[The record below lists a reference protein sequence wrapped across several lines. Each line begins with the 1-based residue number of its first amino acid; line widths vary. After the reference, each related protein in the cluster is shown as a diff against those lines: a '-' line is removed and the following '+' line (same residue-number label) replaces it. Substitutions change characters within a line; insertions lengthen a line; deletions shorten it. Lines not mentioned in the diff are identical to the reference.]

1 MIAQPRTNPDLECS
15 MSVLTYLFTYL
26 YIFVVKKGRAFIIGT
41 KQGIWQFMLKR
52 PEHQVLF
59 Y

>member
-1 MIAQPRTNPDLECS
+1 

-26 YIFVVKKGRAFIIGT
+26 YILVVKKGRAFIIGA

-52 PEHQVLF
+52 PEHQAFFFFLLRF
-59 Y
+59 KT

>member
-1 MIAQPRTNPDLECS
+1 
-15 MSVLTYLFTYL
+15 MSVLIYLFTYL
-26 YIFVVKKGRAFIIGT
+26 YIFVVKKGRAFSIRT

-52 PEHQVLF
+52 AEQQALF